1 MPARGAQC
9 VSPGESHLATTFSF
23 LQCVWPGAEQ
33 AVSERPQEE
42 LRPGGQGSVQRP
54 AGGPAV
60 PGGAEAAVRPG
71 AQAGVQVGH
80 LVTGTW
86 YLTVIRIHAI

>member
-1 MPARGAQC
+1 M
-9 VSPGESHLATTFSF
+9 
-23 LQCVWPGAEQ
+23 WPGAEQ

-42 LRPGGQGSVQRP
+42 LRPGGQGGVQRP

-60 PGGAEAAVRPG
+60 PGGAEAAVCPG